1 MQINLKDKARKS
13 LFESGG
19 EGTLKPSIGNT
30 KGEKSVEQKI
40 KNYLSLEW
48 SFSYVEEDG
57 TLLDLIFAKIE
68 SKRKIDLGKTYI
80 IV

>member
-1 MQINLKDKARKS
+1 MQGNLYSSQEVK
-13 LFESGG
+13 E
-19 EGTLKPSIGNT
+19 IGNT

-57 TLLDLIFAKIE
+57 TLLLIFVKTE
-68 SKRKIDLGKTYI
+68 GKRELELGKPFTYGK
-80 IV
+80 V

>member
-1 MQINLKDKARKS
+1 MQSNLKDKERKS

-19 EGTLKPSIGNT
+19 EGTSKPLVGNT

-48 SFSYVEEDG
+48 SFVCVEEDG
-57 TLLDLIFAKIE
+57 ILLLIFAKTE
-68 SKRKIDLGKTYI
+68 GKSK
-80 IV
+80 